1 MAHFGFFFNCLTLSQ
16 KLCKSLSLL
25 RTVQQIDGVLIG
37 EEVYI
42 ILLILLDEFRNVL
55 TVMTLCICQTI
66 Q

>member
-1 MAHFGFFFNCLTLSQ
+1 MAHFGFFFNCLMLSQ

-25 RTVQQIDGVLIG
+25 RIVQQIVGVLIE

-55 TVMTLCICQTI
+55 TVMTLCICQAI